1 MLADSPAFS
10 GFAVND
16 LAAAR
21 RFYEETLGVRVV
33 GVPAGAGL
41 MRLHLG

>member
-10 GFAVND
+10 GFSVND

-21 RFYEETLGVRVV
+21 RFYEETLGCAPPTP
-33 GVPAGAGL
+33 GWTGS
-41 MRLHLG
+41 